1 MNNFNNNLKNDSSN
15 IKNSKSLNKV
25 LNILE
30 QMENHTSDLRKSIIS
45 LVREMLIKNR
55 NKNIGNIGNSR

>member
-1 MNNFNNNLKNDSSN
+1 MNNYNNNLKNDSSN
-15 IKNSKSLNKV
+15 ITNNKSLNKV

-30 QMENHTSDLRKSIIS
+30 QMENHTSELRKSIIS
-45 LVREMLIKNR
+45 VVRDMLIKNK